1 MGLSSEWSLV
11 NSHWSLGKV
20 FRLFCLVS
28 CFLVLGSAESK
39 AQTFAEWFD
48 QKSTLIKYL
57 TKQIAYVRIY
67 EQELKQGY
75 QQAKNDWGLVRNWKN
90 GELSLHS
97 DEYSSLAKVN
107 PQVLAATDVNSIRS
121 EAWSITA
128 QFSGLKGLRGLS
140 QGEQAYVSSVA
151 DGVIGNCNRDL
162 GDLSQVLTSD
172 VFQMT
177 DAERIERIK
186 RVAASVRDEYLFTCS
201 FCGKVRSLVMLRNG
215 ESRDSETIRRLYG
228 ID

>member
-1 MGLSSEWSLV
+1 MV

-39 AQTFAEWFD
+39 AQTFSEWFD

-57 TKQIAYVRIY
+57 TKQIAYVLLY
-67 EQELKQGY
+67 ERGLKQGY
-75 QQAKNDWGLVRNWKN
+75 NTAKGGLNVVGGWKK
-90 GELSLHS
+90 GELGLHS
-97 DEYSSLAKVN
+97 DYYVSLGKVS
-107 PQVLAATDVNSIRS
+107 PQVLTAADVNGIRS
-121 EAWSITA
+121 EALSITV
-128 QFSGLKGLRGLS
+128 QFSCLKNLAGLS
-140 QGEQAYVSSVA
+140 ACERAYVGSVS

-162 GDLSQVLTSD
+162 EDLGQVLTAGD
-172 VFQMT
+172 WQMT

-201 FCGKVRSLVMLRNG
+201 FCDKVRALVIQRNG
-215 ESRDSETIRRLYG
+215 DSQDAETLRRLYG